1 MQQNFRAILSAALAA
16 SALTACVY
24 YEPPPGPGQFA
35 ASPSNFERAWYGSL
49 AAAQDAGITLS
60 SQDQASGVI
69 RGTREGIAVTI
80 QVWRQADGSVKVQ
93 FDAKGSV
100 ERDPDL
106 SQRFS
111 RAYDR
116 RTGRY

>member
-1 MQQNFRAILSAALAA
+1 MYRILRSALLAALTTSVLA
-16 SALTACVY
+16 ACVY
-24 YEPPPGPGQFA
+24 YESPPGPGQLS
-35 ASPSNFERAWYGSL
+35 ASPSNFERAWYGAL

-69 RGTREGIAVTI
+69 RGSREGIAVTI
-80 QVWRQADGSVKVQ
+80 QVWRQADGSVRVQ
-93 FDAKGSV
+93 FDAKGPV

-111 RAYDR
+111 QAYDR